1 MCECVCRGL
10 PVGMCMCECACV
22 LCVCVLFNHTIQAML
37 YLLLVYTSVDCLCM
51 HTYIFIIPLCGVCS
65 LGPDVRWTLTGQS
78 LTSPCHLRMN
88 STK

>member
-1 MCECVCRGL
+1 MGMCT
-10 PVGMCMCECACV
+10 CMCECV
-22 LCVCVLFNHTIQAML
+22 LCVCVLINHTIQALL

-51 HTYIFIIPLCGVCS
+51 HTYIFIIPLCGACS
-65 LGPDVRWTLTGQS
+65 LGPDVRWTLTGLS